1 MIDFKC
7 KMCGGSLTVSEGQ
20 TVVKCDFCDTNQ
32 TVPVFDDEKK
42 LAFYNRANIL
52 RLNCEFDKAAGIY
65 ETIVTEYTQ
74 EAEAYWGLVLCKYG
88 IEYVDDP
95 KTGAKVPTCH
105 RTLFTPI
112 FKDSDYKNAIKYS
125 DVVSRDLYE
134 EEAKVIAKI
143 QASILEISSK
153 EEPFDVFICYK
164 ETDAVGNRTE
174 DSVLAFDIYKK
185 LTKEGYKVFYSKV
198 TLEDKLGSEYEPY
211 IFAALYSAKVMLV
224 VTTSKEN
231 CESVWVANEWKR
243 YLSLIDNGL
252 EKYIISCVKGISP
265 KELPLELQNI
275 QGIDMSKI
283 GAMQDLLYGIEK
295 LHRYSSTQKV
305 TEHPLYEDD
314 DVVEEEDKIDEAYL
328 IEAGYNKYVSDLRDL
343 DSFIASVSDVE
354 PIITFFETAGDYKD
368 SKHYLDIAKIEY
380 AKRAASYKETIQ
392 ALVYLDEIPHV
403 VGVEQLREE
412 CKIKLIKY
420 RKKDLQ
426 NRGLAVPEGDEET
439 TYCLCSVMEGLAE
452 SKKRQNNYS
461 SELDE
466 FDWLIIK
473 SCEESGAA
481 YINEVGLKI
490 IEREHDKA
498 ELLKIQKILINLA
511 DSNITN
517 YQKIKEFV
525 DNSIQAIYDAEQA
538 EIEKQK
544 KQKKKYLIS
553 TIALILSIVVILS
566 TVLIVINHGYSAEH
580 FTIEVVSKK
589 NDSFNDNLATG
600 YWQAGYFYTFG
611 FEVTND
617 SPNAIK
623 KLSGTMDI
631 NNSKGKTLATTTIN
645 LSGDLE
651 SGEKGTWNVQVNVD
665 KGDNAKEIWNS
676 DFSELEITF
685 RIREITFENG
695 TEKRYNDT
703 KNEIVHKSS
712 GEKTPDADNPSGSQS
727 GNNTLLSLV
736 KNYAGEDAIL
746 PDNYS
751 SADYHVPD
759 CQRYSYKDDA
769 YYDSYYALIK
779 VEEEN
784 KDGFLN
790 DFIEKLI
797 SNGFALRYDEFDY
810 EYIKNDTVIYFTDVI
825 ASRLYNPST
834 GAEEIEYYYI
844 NYYAYSLN

>member
-1 MIDFKC
+1 MDFKC
-7 KMCGGSLTVSEGQ
+7 KMCGGSLKVSDGQ
-20 TVVKCDFCDTNQ
+20 TVVRCEFCDTNQ
-32 TVPVFDDEKK
+32 TLPVFDDEKK
-42 LAFYNRANIL
+42 IAFYNRANEL
-52 RLNCEFDKAAGIY
+52 RMNCEFDKAAGVY

-174 DSVLAFDIYKK
+174 DSVLAFDIYKN
-185 LTKEGYKVFYSKV
+185 LTKEGYKVFYSKI

-243 YLSLIDNGL
+243 YLSLISNNS

-265 KELPLELQNI
+265 KQLPSELQNI

-283 GAMQDLLYGIEK
+283 GAMQDLMYGVEK
-295 LHRYSSTQKV
+295 LLRYSNAQKIA
-305 TEHPLYEDD
+305 EQPMDDYGADADEDD
-314 DVVEEEDKIDEAYL
+314 ETYL

-343 DSFIASVSDVE
+343 DSFIASVSDVQ
-354 PIITFFETAGDYKD
+354 PIIDFFEVAGDYKD
-368 SKHYLDIAKIEY
+368 SKHYLDMAKLEY
-380 AKRAASYKETIQ
+380 AKRVASYKETLQ
-392 ALVYLDEIPHV
+392 ALVYLDQISHI
-403 VGVEQLREE
+403 VGVDQLKED
-412 CKIKLIKY
+412 CKLKLIKY

-426 NRGLAVPEGDEET
+426 NRGLAVPDGDEET
-439 TYCLCSVMEGLAE
+439 TYCLCSVMEGFAE
-452 SKKRQNNYS
+452 SKKRQKNYS

-473 SCEESGAA
+473 SCEENGAA

-490 IEREHDKA
+490 VEREHSKS
-498 ELLKIQKILINLA
+498 ELLKLRKNVLSIVDFDI
-511 DSNITN
+511 SNI
-517 YQKIKEFV
+517 QKIKESL
-525 DNSIQAIYDAEQA
+525 DNSIQAIEEAEKA
-538 EIEKQK
+538 EIQRKK
-544 KQKKKYLIS
+544 KQKKI
-553 TIALILSIVVILS
+553 TILSVVAAILLIATIITTVVI
-566 TVLIVINHGYSAEH
+566 VRNNGYSADN
-580 FTIEVVSKK
+580 FTIEVVSKT
-589 NDSFNDNLATG
+589 NDKYNDTLATG

-623 KLSGTMDI
+623 ALSGTMDI
-631 NNSKGKTLATTTIN
+631 NNANGKTLATTTIN
-645 LSGDLE
+645 LSGELKA
-651 SGEKGTWNVQVNVD
+651 GEKGTWNVQVNVD
-665 KGDNAKEIWNS
+665 KGDKAVEIWNS

-685 RIREITFENG
+685 RIREITFEDG

-703 KNEIVHKSS
+703 KNEVVHKISKTKEPNNNDSS
-712 GEKTPDADNPSGSQS
+712 NKE
-727 GNNTLLSLV
+727 NNQDTSLLGLV
-736 KNYAGEDAIL
+736 KNYAGQDAIL

-759 CQRYSYKDDA
+759 CGCYSYADDT
-769 YYDSYYALIK
+769 YYDSYYVSMKID
-779 VEEEN
+779 EE
-784 KDGFLN
+784 DIDTFFD
-790 DFIEKLI
+790 DFIDKLI
-797 SNGFALRYDEFDY
+797 SNGYTLRYDEFDY
-810 EYIKNDTVIYFTDVI
+810 EYVKGNTVLHFTNVLE
-825 ASRLYNPST
+825 SRVYKD
-834 GAEEIEYYYI
+834 GREQIEYYYM
-844 NYYAYSLN
+844 NFYAFSLDQ

>member
-1 MIDFKC
+1 MDFKC
-7 KMCGGSLTVSEGQ
+7 KMCGGSLKVSDGQ
-20 TVVKCDFCDTNQ
+20 TVVRCEFCDTNQ
-32 TVPVFDDEKK
+32 TLPVFDDEKK
-42 LAFYNRANIL
+42 IAFYNRANEL
-52 RLNCEFDKAAGIY
+52 RMNCEFDKAAGVY

-174 DSVLAFDIYKK
+174 DSVLAFDIYKN
-185 LTKEGYKVFYSKV
+185 LTKEGYKVFYSKI

-243 YLSLIDNGL
+243 YLSLISNNS

-265 KELPLELQNI
+265 KQLPSELQNI

-283 GAMQDLLYGIEK
+283 GAMQDLMYGVEK
-295 LHRYSSTQKV
+295 LLRYSNAQKIA
-305 TEHPLYEDD
+305 EQPMDDDYGADADEDD
-314 DVVEEEDKIDEAYL
+314 ETYL

-343 DSFIASVSDVE
+343 DSFIASVSDVQ
-354 PIITFFETAGDYKD
+354 PIIDFFEVAGDYKD
-368 SKHYLDIAKIEY
+368 SKHYLDMAKLEY
-380 AKRAASYKETIQ
+380 AKRVASYKETLQ
-392 ALVYLDEIPHV
+392 ALVYLDQISHI
-403 VGVEQLREE
+403 VGVDQLKED
-412 CKIKLIKY
+412 CKLKLIKY

-426 NRGLAVPEGDEET
+426 NRGLAVPDGDEET
-439 TYCLCSVMEGLAE
+439 TYCLCSVMEGFAE
-452 SKKRQNNYS
+452 SKKRQKNYS

-473 SCEESGAA
+473 SCEENGAA

-490 IEREHDKA
+490 VEREHSKS
-498 ELLKIQKILINLA
+498 ELLKLRKNVLSIVDFDI
-511 DSNITN
+511 SNI
-517 YQKIKEFV
+517 QKIKESL
-525 DNSIQAIYDAEQA
+525 DNSIQAIEEAEKA
-538 EIEKQK
+538 EIQRKK
-544 KQKKKYLIS
+544 KQKKI
-553 TIALILSIVVILS
+553 TILSVVAAILLIATIITTVVI
-566 TVLIVINHGYSAEH
+566 VRNNGYSADN
-580 FTIEVVSKK
+580 FTIEVVSKT
-589 NDSFNDNLATG
+589 NDKYNDTLATG

-623 KLSGTMDI
+623 ALSGTMDI
-631 NNSKGKTLATTTIN
+631 NNANGKTLATTTIN
-645 LSGDLE
+645 LSGELKA
-651 SGEKGTWNVQVNVD
+651 GEKGTWNVQVNVD
-665 KGDNAKEIWNS
+665 KGDKAVEIWNS

-685 RIREITFENG
+685 RIREITFEDG

-703 KNEIVHKSS
+703 KNEVVHKISKTKEPNNNDSS
-712 GEKTPDADNPSGSQS
+712 NKE
-727 GNNTLLSLV
+727 NNQDTSLLGLV
-736 KNYAGEDAIL
+736 KNYAGQDAIL

-759 CQRYSYKDDA
+759 CGCYSYADDT
-769 YYDSYYALIK
+769 YYDSYYVSMKID
-779 VEEEN
+779 EE
-784 KDGFLN
+784 DIDTFFD
-790 DFIEKLI
+790 DFIDKLI
-797 SNGFALRYDEFDY
+797 SNGYTLRYDEFDY
-810 EYIKNDTVIYFTDVI
+810 EYVKGNTVLHFTNVLE
-825 ASRLYNPST
+825 SRVYKD
-834 GAEEIEYYYI
+834 GREQIEYYYM
-844 NYYAYSLN
+844 NFYAFSLDQ

>member
-1 MIDFKC
+1 MSD
-7 KMCGGSLTVSEGQ
+7 GQ
-20 TVVKCDFCDTNQ
+20 TVVRCEFCDTNQ
-32 TVPVFDDEKK
+32 TLPVFDDEKK
-42 LAFYNRANIL
+42 IAFYNRANEL
-52 RLNCEFDKAAGIY
+52 RMNCEFDKAAGVY

-134 EEAKVIAKI
+134 KEAKVIAKI

-174 DSVLAFDIYKK
+174 DSVLAFDIYKN
-185 LTKEGYKVFYSKV
+185 LTKEGYKVFYSKI

-243 YLSLIDNGL
+243 YLSLISNNS

-265 KELPLELQNI
+265 KQLPSELQNI

-283 GAMQDLLYGIEK
+283 GAMQDLMYGVEK
-295 LHRYSSTQKV
+295 LLRYSNAQKIA
-305 TEHPLYEDD
+305 EQPMDDDYGADADEDD
-314 DVVEEEDKIDEAYL
+314 ETYL

-343 DSFIASVSDVE
+343 DSFIASVSDVQ
-354 PIITFFETAGDYKD
+354 PIIDFFEVAGDYKD
-368 SKHYLDIAKIEY
+368 SKHYLDMAKLEY
-380 AKRAASYKETIQ
+380 AKRVASYKETLQ
-392 ALVYLDEIPHV
+392 ALVYLDQISHI
-403 VGVEQLREE
+403 VGVDQLKED
-412 CKIKLIKY
+412 CKLKLIKY

-426 NRGLAVPEGDEET
+426 NRGLAVPDGDEET
-439 TYCLCSVMEGLAE
+439 TYCLCSVMEGFAE
-452 SKKRQNNYS
+452 SKKRQKNYS

-473 SCEESGAA
+473 SCEENGAA

-490 IEREHDKA
+490 VEREHSKS
-498 ELLKIQKILINLA
+498 ELLKLRKNVLSIVDFDI
-511 DSNITN
+511 SNI
-517 YQKIKEFV
+517 QKIKESL
-525 DNSIQAIYDAEQA
+525 DNSIQAIEEAEKA
-538 EIEKQK
+538 EIQRKK
-544 KQKKKYLIS
+544 KQKKI
-553 TIALILSIVVILS
+553 TILSVVAAILLIATIITTVVI
-566 TVLIVINHGYSAEH
+566 VRNNGYSADN
-580 FTIEVVSKK
+580 FTIEVVSKT
-589 NDSFNDNLATG
+589 NDKYNDTLATG

-623 KLSGTMDI
+623 ALSGTMDI
-631 NNSKGKTLATTTIN
+631 NNANGKTLATTTIN
-645 LSGDLE
+645 LSGELKA
-651 SGEKGTWNVQVNVD
+651 GEKGTWNVQVNVD
-665 KGDNAKEIWNS
+665 KGDKAVEIWNS

-685 RIREITFENG
+685 RIREITFEDG

-703 KNEIVHKSS
+703 KNEVVHKISKTKEPNNNDSS
-712 GEKTPDADNPSGSQS
+712 NKE
-727 GNNTLLSLV
+727 NNQDTSLLGLV
-736 KNYAGEDAIL
+736 KNYAGQDAIL

-759 CQRYSYKDDA
+759 CGCYSYADDT
-769 YYDSYYALIK
+769 YYDSYYVSMKID
-779 VEEEN
+779 EE
-784 KDGFLN
+784 DIDTFFD
-790 DFIEKLI
+790 DFIDKLI
-797 SNGFALRYDEFDY
+797 SNGYTLRYDEFDY
-810 EYIKNDTVIYFTDVI
+810 EYVKGNTVLHFTNVLE
-825 ASRLYNPST
+825 SRVYKD
-834 GAEEIEYYYI
+834 GREQIEYYYM
-844 NYYAYSLN
+844 NFYAFSLDQ

>member
-1 MIDFKC
+1 MSD
-7 KMCGGSLTVSEGQ
+7 GQ
-20 TVVKCDFCDTNQ
+20 TVVRCEFCDTNQ
-32 TVPVFDDEKK
+32 TLPVFDDEKK
-42 LAFYNRANIL
+42 IAFYNRANEL
-52 RLNCEFDKAAGIY
+52 RMNCEFDKAAGVY

-174 DSVLAFDIYKK
+174 DSVLAFDIYKN
-185 LTKEGYKVFYSKV
+185 LTKEGYKVFYSKI

-243 YLSLIDNGL
+243 YLSLISNNS

-265 KELPLELQNI
+265 KQLPSELQNI

-283 GAMQDLLYGIEK
+283 GAMQDLMYGVEK
-295 LHRYSSTQKV
+295 LLRYSNAQKIA
-305 TEHPLYEDD
+305 EQPMDDYGADADEDD
-314 DVVEEEDKIDEAYL
+314 ETYL

-343 DSFIASVSDVE
+343 DSFIASVSDVQ
-354 PIITFFETAGDYKD
+354 PIIDFFEVAGDYKD
-368 SKHYLDIAKIEY
+368 SKHYLDMAKLEY
-380 AKRAASYKETIQ
+380 AKRVASYKETLQ
-392 ALVYLDEIPHV
+392 ALVYLDQISHI
-403 VGVEQLREE
+403 VGVDQLKED
-412 CKIKLIKY
+412 CKLKLIKY

-426 NRGLAVPEGDEET
+426 NRGLAVPDGDEET
-439 TYCLCSVMEGLAE
+439 TYCLCSVMEGFAE
-452 SKKRQNNYS
+452 SKKRQKNYS

-473 SCEESGAA
+473 SCEENGAA

-490 IEREHDKA
+490 VEREHSKS
-498 ELLKIQKILINLA
+498 ELLKLRKNVLSIVDFDI
-511 DSNITN
+511 SNI
-517 YQKIKEFV
+517 QKIKESL
-525 DNSIQAIYDAEQA
+525 DNSIQAIEEAEKA
-538 EIEKQK
+538 EIQRKK
-544 KQKKKYLIS
+544 KQKKI
-553 TIALILSIVVILS
+553 TILSVVAAILLIATIITTVVI
-566 TVLIVINHGYSAEH
+566 VRNNGYSADN
-580 FTIEVVSKK
+580 FTIEVVSKT
-589 NDSFNDNLATG
+589 NDKYNDTLATG

-623 KLSGTMDI
+623 ALSGTMDI
-631 NNSKGKTLATTTIN
+631 NNANGKTLATTTIN
-645 LSGDLE
+645 LSGELKA
-651 SGEKGTWNVQVNVD
+651 GEKGTWNVQVNVD
-665 KGDNAKEIWNS
+665 KGDKAVEIWNS

-685 RIREITFENG
+685 RIREITFEDG

-703 KNEIVHKSS
+703 KNEVVHKISKTKEPNNNDSS
-712 GEKTPDADNPSGSQS
+712 NKE
-727 GNNTLLSLV
+727 NNQDTSLLGLV
-736 KNYAGEDAIL
+736 KNYAGQDAIL

-759 CQRYSYKDDA
+759 CGCYSYADDT
-769 YYDSYYALIK
+769 YYDSYYVSMKID
-779 VEEEN
+779 EE
-784 KDGFLN
+784 DIDTFFD
-790 DFIEKLI
+790 DFIDKLI
-797 SNGFALRYDEFDY
+797 SNGYTLRYDEFDY
-810 EYIKNDTVIYFTDVI
+810 EYVKGNTVLHFTNVLE
-825 ASRLYNPST
+825 SRVYKD
-834 GAEEIEYYYI
+834 GREQIEYYYM
-844 NYYAYSLN
+844 NFYAFSLDQ

>member
-1 MIDFKC
+1 MSD
-7 KMCGGSLTVSEGQ
+7 GQ
-20 TVVKCDFCDTNQ
+20 TVVRCEFCDTNQ
-32 TVPVFDDEKK
+32 TLPVFDDEKK
-42 LAFYNRANIL
+42 IAFYNRANEL
-52 RLNCEFDKAAGIY
+52 RMNCEFDKAAGVY

-174 DSVLAFDIYKK
+174 DSVLAFDIYKN
-185 LTKEGYKVFYSKV
+185 LTKEGYKVFYSKI

-243 YLSLIDNGL
+243 YLSLISNNS

-265 KELPLELQNI
+265 KQLPSELQNI

-283 GAMQDLLYGIEK
+283 GAMQDLMYGVEK
-295 LHRYSSTQKV
+295 LLRYSNAQKIA
-305 TEHPLYEDD
+305 EQPMDDDYGADADEDD
-314 DVVEEEDKIDEAYL
+314 ETYL

-343 DSFIASVSDVE
+343 DSFIASVSDVQ
-354 PIITFFETAGDYKD
+354 PIIDFFEVAGDYKD
-368 SKHYLDIAKIEY
+368 SKHYLDMAKLEY
-380 AKRAASYKETIQ
+380 AKRVASYKETLQ
-392 ALVYLDEIPHV
+392 ALVYLDQISHI
-403 VGVEQLREE
+403 VGVDQLKED
-412 CKIKLIKY
+412 CKLKLIKY

-426 NRGLAVPEGDEET
+426 NRGLAVPDGDEET
-439 TYCLCSVMEGLAE
+439 TYCLCSVMEGFAE
-452 SKKRQNNYS
+452 SKKRQKNYS

-473 SCEESGAA
+473 SCEENGAA

-490 IEREHDKA
+490 VEREHSKS
-498 ELLKIQKILINLA
+498 ELLKLRKNVLSIVDFDI
-511 DSNITN
+511 SNI
-517 YQKIKEFV
+517 QKIKESL
-525 DNSIQAIYDAEQA
+525 DNSIQAIEEAEKA
-538 EIEKQK
+538 EIQRKK
-544 KQKKKYLIS
+544 KQKKI
-553 TIALILSIVVILS
+553 TILSVVAAILLIATIITTVVI
-566 TVLIVINHGYSAEH
+566 VRNNGYSADN
-580 FTIEVVSKK
+580 FTIEVVSKT
-589 NDSFNDNLATG
+589 NDKYNDTLATG

-623 KLSGTMDI
+623 ALSGTMDI
-631 NNSKGKTLATTTIN
+631 NNANGKTLATTTIN
-645 LSGDLE
+645 LSGELKA
-651 SGEKGTWNVQVNVD
+651 GEKGTWNVQVNVD
-665 KGDNAKEIWNS
+665 KGDKAVEIWNS

-685 RIREITFENG
+685 RIREITFEDG

-703 KNEIVHKSS
+703 KNEVVHKISKTKEPNNNDSS
-712 GEKTPDADNPSGSQS
+712 NKE
-727 GNNTLLSLV
+727 NNQDTSLLGLV
-736 KNYAGEDAIL
+736 KNYAGQDAIL

-759 CQRYSYKDDA
+759 CGCYSYADDT
-769 YYDSYYALIK
+769 YYDSYYVSMKID
-779 VEEEN
+779 EE
-784 KDGFLN
+784 DIDTFFD
-790 DFIEKLI
+790 DFIDKLI
-797 SNGFALRYDEFDY
+797 SNGYTLRYDEFDY
-810 EYIKNDTVIYFTDVI
+810 EYVKGNTVLHFTNVLE
-825 ASRLYNPST
+825 SRVYKD
-834 GAEEIEYYYI
+834 GREQIEYYYM
-844 NYYAYSLN
+844 NFYAFSLDQ

>member
-1 MIDFKC
+1 
-7 KMCGGSLTVSEGQ
+7 MCGGSLNVLDGQ
-20 TVVKCDFCDTNQ
+20 TVVKCEFCDTNQ
-32 TVPVFDDEKK
+32 TLPVFDDEKK
-42 LAFYNRANIL
+42 IAFYNRANAL
-52 RLNCEFDKAAGIY
+52 RMNCEFDKAAGVY

-164 ETDAVGNRTE
+164 ETDAIGNRTE

-185 LTKEGYKVFYSKV
+185 LTKEGYKVFYSKI

-243 YLSLIDNGL
+243 YLLLIYNGS

-265 KELPLELQNI
+265 KELPSELQNI

-295 LHRYSSTQKV
+295 LLKYSNSQKV
-305 TEHPLYEDD
+305 AERPLYEDD
-314 DVVEEEDKIDEAYL
+314 AIEDEEDEVDETHL
-328 IEAGYNKYVSDLRDL
+328 IETGYNKYVSDLRDL
-343 DSFIASVSDVE
+343 DSFIAYASDVE
-354 PIITFFETAGDYKD
+354 PIIAFFEVAGDYKD
-368 SKHYLDIAKIEY
+368 SKHYLDKAKFEY
-380 AKRAASYKETIQ
+380 AKRAASYKETLQ
-392 ALVYLDEIPHV
+392 ALVYLDQIPHV
-403 VGVEQLREE
+403 VGVEQLRED

-426 NRGLAVPEGDEET
+426 NRGLAVPNGDEET
-439 TYCLCSVMEGLAE
+439 TYCLCSVMEGFAE
-452 SKKRQNNYS
+452 SKKRQKTFS

-473 SCEESGAA
+473 SCEENGAA

-490 IEREHDKA
+490 AEREHSKS
-498 ELLKIQKILINLA
+498 ELLKLRKIVLSIVDFDIPNL
-511 DSNITN
+511 
-517 YQKIKEFV
+517 QKIKELI
-525 DNSIQAIYDAEQA
+525 DNSIQAIEEAEQA
-538 EIEKQK
+538 EIQRKK
-544 KQKKKYLIS
+544 KQKKITVLSVVAAILLIA
-553 TIALILSIVVILS
+553 TIITTVVI
-566 TVLIVINHGYSAEH
+566 VRNNGYSADN
-580 FTIEVVSKK
+580 FTVEVVSKT
-589 NDSFNDNLATG
+589 NDSFNENLATG

-611 FEVTND
+611 FEITND

-631 NNSKGKTLATTTIN
+631 NNANGKTLATTTIN
-645 LSGDLE
+645 LSGELAA
-651 SGEKGTWNVQVNVD
+651 GEKGTWNVQVNVD
-665 KGDNAKEIWNS
+665 KGDKAVEIWNS

-685 RIREITFENG
+685 RIREITFEDG

-703 KNEIVHKSS
+703 KSVVVHKSS
-712 GEKTPDADNPSGSQS
+712 GTKNPNNNESSNNGSNN
-727 GNNTLLSLV
+727 GNDTLLDLV

-746 PDNYS
+746 PDNYA

-759 CQRYSYKDDA
+759 CGCYSYADDT
-769 YYDSYYALIK
+769 YYDSYYVSMKID
-779 VEEEN
+779 EE
-784 KDGFLN
+784 DIDTFFD
-790 DFIEKLI
+790 DFIDKLI
-797 SNGFALRYDEFDY
+797 SNGYTLRYDEFDY
-810 EYIKNDTVIYFTDVI
+810 EYVKGNTVLHFTNVLE
-825 ASRLYNPST
+825 SRVYKD
-834 GAEEIEYYYI
+834 GREQIEYYYM
-844 NYYAYSLN
+844 NFYAFSLDQ

>member
-1 MIDFKC
+1 
-7 KMCGGSLTVSEGQ
+7 MCGGSLKVLDGQ
-20 TVVKCDFCDTNQ
+20 TVVKCEFCDTNQ
-32 TVPVFDDEKK
+32 TLPVFDDEKK
-42 LAFYNRANIL
+42 IAFYNRANAL
-52 RLNCEFDKAAGIY
+52 RMNCEFDKAAGVY

-153 EEPFDVFICYK
+153 EEPYDVFICYK

-174 DSVLAFDIYKK
+174 DSVLAFDIYKN
-185 LTKEGYKVFYSKV
+185 LTKEGYKVFYSKI

-243 YLSLIDNGL
+243 YLSLIDNGS

-265 KELPLELQNI
+265 KQLPSELQNI

-295 LHRYSSTQKV
+295 LLRYSNAQKV
-305 TEHPLYEDD
+305 AERRLYEDNA
-314 DVVEEEDKIDEAYL
+314 VEDEEDEVDKAYL
-328 IEAGYNKYVSDLRDL
+328 IETGYNKYVSDLRDL
-343 DSFIASVSDVE
+343 DSFIASTSDIE
-354 PIITFFETAGDYKD
+354 PIIAFFEAAGDYKD
-368 SKHYLDIAKIEY
+368 SKHYLDKAKFEY
-380 AKRAASYKETIQ
+380 AKRAASYKETLQ

-403 VGVEQLREE
+403 IGVEQLREE

-439 TYCLCSVMEGLAE
+439 TYCLCSVMEGFAE
-452 SKKRQNNYS
+452 SKKRQKNYS
-461 SELDE
+461 SELNE

-473 SCEESGAA
+473 SCEENGAA
-481 YINEVGLKI
+481 YINEIGLKI
-490 IEREHDKA
+490 VEREHSKS
-498 ELLKIQKILINLA
+498 ELLKLRRIVLSIVDFDI
-511 DSNITN
+511 SNV
-517 YQKIKEFV
+517 QKIKESI
-525 DNSIQAIYDAEQA
+525 DNSIQAIEEAEQA
-538 EIEKQK
+538 EIQRKK
-544 KQKKKYLIS
+544 KQKKI
-553 TIALILSIVVILS
+553 TILSVVAAILLIATMITTFVIVR
-566 TVLIVINHGYSAEH
+566 NNGYSADN
-580 FTIEVVSKK
+580 FTIEVVSKT
-589 NDSFNDNLATG
+589 NDSFNENLATG
-600 YWQAGYFYTFG
+600 YRQAGYFYTFG

-631 NNSKGKTLATTTIN
+631 NNANGKTLATTTIN
-645 LSGDLE
+645 LSGELAA
-651 SGEKGTWNVQVNVD
+651 GEKGTWNIQVNVD
-665 KGDNAKEIWNS
+665 KGDKAKEIWNS
-676 DFSELEITF
+676 DFFELEITF
-685 RIREITFENG
+685 RIREITFEDG

-712 GEKTPDADNPSGSQS
+712 GRKTPNNNDSSNNSSNK
-727 GNNTLLSLV
+727 GNSTLLDLV
-736 KNYAGEDAIL
+736 KDYAGEGAIL
-746 PDNYS
+746 PDNYL

-759 CQRYSYKDDA
+759 CGCYSYA
-769 YYDSYYALIK
+769 NGTYYDSYYALIK
-779 VEEEN
+779 IDEAN
-784 KDGFLN
+784 KDTFLD
-790 DFIEKLI
+790 DFIDKLI
-797 SNGFALRYDEFDY
+797 DNGYTLRYDEFDY
-810 EYIKNDTVIYFTDVI
+810 EYEKNNTVIRFTNVLE
-825 ASRLYNPST
+825 SRLD
-834 GAEEIEYYYI
+834 GQLEYYYM
-844 NYYAYSLN
+844 NYYAFSLDQ